1 MRQSQEKH
9 MPNSTVSV
17 LTPSF
22 GYGRFI
28 ADAIQSVHNQGGVS
42 CEHIVQDGGSQ
53 DETLEVLSRFEGKVV
68 WASEPDQGQSDAL
81 NKALAKASGTW
92 IAWLNADEFYLPG
105 ALATLVWQAERAGVD
120 VVYGDCV
127 FVDADGRIERLLP
140 QHRFSAK
147 ILREYGC
154 YIPSNTVL
162 IRRSVLG
169 DAPWDPTVRRIMDW
183 DLYLNLLRREAR
195 FSHVAYP
202 AAAFRAHD
210 ERVTSKPPSDFEE
223 ENEVA
228 SRHGLPRDVWDRW
241 RASRVGRWLHPVYKA
256 MGGAYLR
263 QLRAHSL
270 GGRDLRWFSDP
281 RGLEAFEELLR
292 RAYPLQGGRR

>member
-1 MRQSQEKH
+1 

-22 GYGRFI
+22 RYGRFI
-28 ADAIQSVHNQGGVS
+28 ADAIESVHHQGGVS
-42 CEHIVQDGGSQ
+42 YEHIVQDGGSQ
-53 DETLEVLSRFEGKVV
+53 DETLEVLSRFEGRVV

-81 NKALAKASGTW
+81 NRALAKATGDWVT
-92 IAWLNADEFYLPG
+92 WLNADEFYLPHSLVMLIRHAHRTG
-105 ALATLVWQAERAGVD
+105 AD
-120 VVYGDCV
+120 VVFGDCV
-127 FVDADGRIERLLP
+127 FVDANGTIERLLP

-154 YIPSNTVL
+154 YIPSNAVL

-169 DAPWDPTVRRIMDW
+169 DAPWDPTVKRIMDW
-183 DLYLNLLRREAR
+183 DLYLKLLRRGAR
-195 FSHVAYP
+195 FSHVPYP

-228 SRHGLPRDVWDRW
+228 SRYGLPRDVWDRW

-256 MGGAYLR
+256 VGGAYLR
-263 QLRAHSL
+263 QLRARSL
-270 GGRDLRWFSDP
+270 RGRGLRWFDDP
-281 RGLEAFEELLR
+281 RGLETFEVLLR
-292 RAYPLQGGRR
+292 RAYPFQSRRP